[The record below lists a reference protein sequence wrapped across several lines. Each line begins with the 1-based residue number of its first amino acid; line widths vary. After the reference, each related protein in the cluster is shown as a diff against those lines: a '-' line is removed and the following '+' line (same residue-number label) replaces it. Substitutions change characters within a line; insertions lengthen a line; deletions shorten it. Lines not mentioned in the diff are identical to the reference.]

1 MKKILSILT
10 LLIITVTFFG
20 CAETNKTNTLK
31 PEVDEIS
38 LTSLGTIDLSEEMET
53 LDLWAVYPKGIII
66 ISLSE
71 KFIKVFDFEG
81 NLVAD
86 LFKEGEGPGEF
97 LAPTPIFIHEDRD
110 EIDHS
115 LEVLSSIL
123 ISTT

>member
-31 PEVDEIS
+31 PKVDEIS
-38 LTSLGTIDLSEEMET
+38 LTSSGTIDLSEEMET

-86 LFKEGEGPGEF
+86 LFKEGE
-97 LAPTPIFIHEDRD
+97 
-110 EIDHS
+110 S
-115 LEVLSSIL
+115 LNE
-123 ISTT
+123 